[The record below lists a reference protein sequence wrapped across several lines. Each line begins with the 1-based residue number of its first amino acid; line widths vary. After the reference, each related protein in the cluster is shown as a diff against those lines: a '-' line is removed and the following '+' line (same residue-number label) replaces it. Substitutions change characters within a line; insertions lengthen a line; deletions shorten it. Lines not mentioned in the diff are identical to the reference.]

1 MNSAFSTN
9 RAMKLIFRLIFSSI
23 GPGLF
28 EKTFFI
34 SGWFV
39 RMLQIR
45 SSIFLTDPLED
56 AWLLQK

>member
-1 MNSAFSTN
+1 
-9 RAMKLIFRLIFSSI
+9 MKLISRLIFSSI
-23 GPGLF
+23 GPSLF